1 MQTETRQIQT
11 LTPDIADRLRADI
24 LKTINDLDVNGI
36 VNQLIEGVGSE
47 PLFIHELAEYW
58 LGEFEADPENDSHV
72 ELRGFTRAQIFAQV
86 ACLEKMH
93 RILLT
98 RGAANE
104 KFEGMTPRWR
114 AGMVYQAAHA
124 LFTSSSEVKEWSSGR
139 LNKAEVYD
147 HFEVLRKLVAAKAA
161 KEQDE
166 TGALLIEALKRID
179 LKPRGDDDPD
189 QIRRSHVLR
198 VSSNME
204 EGLGWRIESRNS
216 GARSQRLAPGNFASV
231 LQLLRQDEVAASLT

>member
-1 MQTETRQIQT
+1 MQTQIQT

-24 LKTINDLDVNGI
+24 LNTIHALDIRGI
-36 VNQLIEGVGSE
+36 VNRLIEETGPD
-47 PLFIHELAEYW
+47 PLFVHELAEYW
-58 LGEFEADPENDSHV
+58 LQPFGPDETNEAHV
-72 ELRGFTRAQIFAQV
+72 ELRGFTRVQVFAQL
-86 ACLEKMH
+86 ACLEKMN
-93 RILLT
+93 RILQT

-104 KFEGMTPRWR
+104 KFEEMTPKWR

-124 LFTSSSEVKEWSSGR
+124 LLTSSSEVKEWSSGR
-139 LNKAEVYD
+139 LNKSDVYD

-216 GARSQRLAPGNFASV
+216 GARSQRMAPGNFASV
-231 LQLLRQDEVAASLT
+231 LQLLRQDEVAASLC